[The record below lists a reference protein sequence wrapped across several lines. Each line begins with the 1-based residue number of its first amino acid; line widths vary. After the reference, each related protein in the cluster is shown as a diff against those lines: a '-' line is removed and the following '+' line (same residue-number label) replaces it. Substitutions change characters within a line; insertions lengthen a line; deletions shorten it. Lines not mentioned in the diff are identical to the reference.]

1 MRADRERGGR
11 AGADRRARLL
21 RLSVRY
27 LVLVVAAAIV
37 LFPIYVTVVDALLTP
52 QQVVSRPPTLFPTT
66 PQWHTF
72 ATAFNQGD
80 LGIYMRNSAIV
91 TVATVAL
98 ELLTSV
104 LAAYAFVFL
113 RFPGRRILF
122 AATLA
127 TLMVPLEATIIPNY
141 QTIEKFGLLNTYPAL
156 VLPFVA
162 SGIGIFLFRQAFLG
176 FPKELRDAAQLD
188 GCGHLKF
195 LFRIVMPIN
204 RPVMAAFALFAF
216 LTSWNQ
222 YLWPLVV
229 TQTAN
234 VRTLQ
239 IGLRQLSLTNFSQ
252 IDVVFAGSILAFLP
266 LALLLFIFQRQLVAG
281 LTAGAIKG

>member
-1 MRADRERGGR
+1 MPTDPA
-11 AGADRRARLL
+11 RRRRRL
-21 RLSVRY
+21 RLAVRY
-27 LVLVVAAAIV
+27 LVLVLAAAIV

-52 QQVVSRPPTLFPTT
+52 QQVVSRPPTLFPTS

-72 ATAFNQGD
+72 ADAFQQGD

-91 TVATVAL
+91 TVATVVL

-113 RFPGRRILF
+113 RFPFRRVLF
-122 AATLA
+122 AACLA

-141 QTIEKFGLLNTYPAL
+141 QTIEKLGLLNTYPSL
-156 VLPFVA
+156 VLPFLA

-195 LFRIVMPIN
+195 LFRIVVPIN
-204 RPVMAAFALFAF
+204 RPVLAAFGLFAF
-216 LTSWNQ
+216 LSSWNQ

-229 TQTAN
+229 TQTTS

-239 IGLRQLSLTNFSQ
+239 IGLRQLSLTNFNQ
-252 IDVVFAGSILAFLP
+252 IDVVFAGTILAFLP
-266 LALLLFIFQRQLVAG
+266 LAILLFVFQRQLVAG